1 MRQDARR
8 RGNKITAMM
17 YFRENYLGY
26 SPRALCSE
34 EASLRCMEA
43 GRPSFLLPI
52 VPCVFATF
60 RLVLCYKNTQQEYPA
75 SSSLSLA
82 WLLAFTSSFAW
93 LVCRVVGLF
102 AGAYKTNQLLD

>member
-26 SPRALCSE
+26 SLRALCSE

-52 VPCVFATF
+52 VPACLQLFDW
-60 RLVLCYKNTQQEYPA
+60 CYVIRIPSRST
-75 SSSLSLA
+75 
-82 WLLAFTSSFAW
+82 LLAA
-93 LVCRVVGLF
+93 VC
-102 AGAYKTNQLLD
+102 LLHGF